1 MGTVNGE
8 TNNCEAFYRSKIRRR
23 KINKNSK
30 RWLQRWNL
38 HCSWRS
44 HGTKSA
50 ILESKLRTGTSK
62 TKKMQICLD
71 EVALFWLSQWT
82 ACSPA
87 WRILYHVTA
96 SCKGPIT
103 STEFDLL
110 LLSKGHC
117 FVRLSSVGRSRSKVK
132 AGLVAM
138 NDFSFST
145 KEIRSKFLAFDKN
158 NFALFPVT
166 HENSP
171 LGISF
176 IAPDFHVFLAQTT
189 RLKKLN
195 SKEPERTRGCWVQ
208 NEEIN

>member
-1 MGTVNGE
+1 MVQNPPYWRASYALGHP
-8 TNNCEAFYRSKIRRR
+8 KQR
-23 KINKNSK
+23 KCKFVLMKS
-30 RWLQRWNL
+30 L
-38 HCSWRS
+38 CSGCPS
-44 HGTKSA
+44 GQ
-50 ILESKLRTGTSK
+50 L
-62 TKKMQICLD
+62 
-71 EVALFWLSQWT
+71 AL
-82 ACSPA
+82 PA

-117 FVRLSSVGRSRSKVK
+117 YVRLSSVGRSRSKVK

-195 SKEPERTRGCWVQ
+195 SKEPERTRGCWAQ